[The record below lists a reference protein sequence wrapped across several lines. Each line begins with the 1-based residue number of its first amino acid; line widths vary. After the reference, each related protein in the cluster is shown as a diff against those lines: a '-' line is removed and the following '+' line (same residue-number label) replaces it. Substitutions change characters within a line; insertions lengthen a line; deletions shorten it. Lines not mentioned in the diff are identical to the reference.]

1 MIIWAIIPAHNEE
14 LVISQTIRSLQN
26 QTVKPQRIIVIVDN
40 CSDLTEKVA
49 RFERAETFVTKNN
62 KHKKAG
68 AYNQFLQSVG
78 RHEVDF
84 LLLMDADTIL
94 AKNAIEVGIEH
105 FQDQRVAAV
114 CSKAG
119 VQELQGHHNFFEK
132 FIYRLQKIEY
142 GLYDSQRIE
151 TYDHIKVVHGMA
163 ALHRWRCLKEA
174 GLFNEDCITEDYY
187 LTLIYKKL
195 GYLVVPEL
203 KMKAWT
209 SVPVNALEL
218 CNQRIRWNRG
228 GIDALREL
236 GWNKGT
242 YKDILMHIWGN
253 FVNIVLFYV
262 YIRWISYMI
271 DIERYQI
278 TYHWLI
284 LFIIIFYLYD
294 RIYRIRKYVDNMEK
308 KDWFI
313 VFSLI
318 PEMIYGQLQTT
329 ILYISYVKSLM
340 KTNKNW

>member
-14 LVISQTIRSLQN
+14 TVISQTIRSLQN

-49 RFERAETFVTKNN
+49 RFDEAEIFVTKNN
-62 KHKKAG
+62 EHKKAG
-68 AYNQFLQSVG
+68 AYNQILQSVS
-78 RHEVDF
+78 RDEVDF

-105 FQDQRVAAV
+105 FQDRRVAAV

-142 GLYDSQRIE
+142 GLYDSSRIE
-151 TYDHIKVVHGMA
+151 KQGDIKVVHGMA
-163 ALHRWRCLKEA
+163 ALHRWEYLKNA
-174 GLFNEDCITEDYY
+174 GIFNEESITEDYY
-187 LTLIYKKL
+187 LTLIYKNL
-195 GYLVVPEL
+195 GYLVISEIR
-203 KMKAWT
+203 MKAWT
-209 SVPVNALEL
+209 IVPTNIKEL
-218 CNQRIRWNRG
+218 CVQRIRWYRG
-228 GIDALREL
+228 GIDALRSI

-242 YKDILMHIWGN
+242 HKDILQHIWVN
-253 FVNIVLFYV
+253 IVNIVLFYI
-262 YIRWISYMI
+262 YIWWVSYMI
-271 DIERYQI
+271 IMDKYQI
-278 TYHWLI
+278 TCHWLI
-284 LFIIIFYLYD
+284 LSIVIFYLYD
-294 RIYRIRKYVDNMEK
+294 RTYRIRKYVDDMEK
-308 KDWFI
+308 KDWLM